1 MNINLNKLTEKYP
14 FLSIGKC
21 GEDEIVG
28 IIQNSSKNIIAIY
41 DYNSIR
47 TPELKE
53 LFLHYGAEYWWNSNR
68 KISIDIFLRGE
79 FDIFRPYLKSY
90 NPKEFVLIHGP
101 EPKLSNISTK
111 RVKRKQITL
120 IRKVK

>member
-1 MNINLNKLTEKYP
+1 MNIDLDKLTEKYP

-47 TPELKE
+47 SNELKE
-53 LFLHYGAEYWWNSNR
+53 TFLNYGAEYWWNSNR
-68 KISIDIFLRGE
+68 KIAIDIFLRGE
-79 FDIFRPYLKSY
+79 FDIFRQYLKAY
-90 NPKEFVLIHGP
+90 NPKEFILIHGP

>member
-1 MNINLNKLTEKYP
+1 MNIDLDKFKEIYP

-21 GEDEIVG
+21 GEEEIVG
-28 IIQNSSKNIIAIY
+28 IIQNSSKNIVAIY

-47 TPELKE
+47 SEELKKV
-53 LFLHYGAEYWWNSNR
+53 FLEYGAEYWWNSNR

-79 FDIFRPYLKSY
+79 FEMFRPYLKAF
-90 NPKEFVLIHGP
+90 NPKEFTLIHGP